1 MILQS
6 TAASL
11 LRGEVELICS
21 ADRTLGQQVGDLFD
35 AIDADSDGLVTTDE
49 LKNALNDAAQPQL
62 MKYIKSVG
70 GTPERAFGQV
80 WFRSGRRLSL
90 YDIDCCDS
98 SI

>member
-6 TAASL
+6 AASL

-35 AIDADSDGLVTTDE
+35 AIDADSDGLVTKDE